1 MSSTNC
7 SLLRASESVRDVYYR
22 RAVSPLIKPY
32 VWGRTLKSDY
42 LPVKVAEPHSC
53 LADQTTCNQY
63 FHKLS
68 GVVNFGLFLLSFVI
82 FFHVFGD
89 P

>member
-1 MSSTNC
+1 M
-7 SLLRASESVRDVYYR
+7 RDVYYR
-22 RAVSPLIKPY
+22 QTVSPLIKPH
-32 VWGRTLKSDY
+32 VWGHTLKSDY